1 MANHATEITDD
12 DNTPL
17 QDLVKRK
24 SDISGLKV
32 LIAVGGWDFSYV
44 VTYIHWLR
52 MLKLILCSEM
62 DATKDLF
69 TLMISTSQN
78 RATFIASVAKFLT
91 QFGLDGIGKSTLP
104 FIPSR

>member
-1 MANHATEITDD
+1 VANHATEITDD

-44 VTYIHWLR
+44 FMYIHWLR
-52 MLKLILCSEM
+52 MLGLILCSEM
-62 DATKDLF
+62 DGTKDLF
-69 TLMISTSQN
+69 TLMISTSQH

-91 QFGLDGIGKSTLP
+91 QFGLDGIGKP
-104 FIPSR
+104 G